1 MNSRYVIAGLLQ
13 REYILPPF
21 SRPVLDV
28 PGGSALYAAAGV
40 RVWDTDIGL
49 LSRVGENYPQVW
61 MEGFEQ
67 RGVDTAG
74 IRIMPGNMEL
84 RSFKAYTEDYEL
96 SAAAPVAHFARR
108 KIDYPK
114 SLLGYKPA
122 LESETDP
129 RRANPRFPA
138 VSDIPDEYLHASAV
152 HLCPMDFI
160 NQEQLLSA
168 FKTGTASTIT
178 IDPSMGYMHPGFM
191 KDMFGLLNG
200 VTAFLPSQQELEKL
214 YWGKKADLWEIAEEL
229 GKFGPDMIVIK
240 CGGRGQMLYDVGG
253 KRRWEVPAYPSRVAD
268 PTGSGDA
275 FSGGFLAGYRTTY
288 DPLEATLYGNVSAS
302 LNLEGSGAFNS
313 MDVMPG
319 LAQARLD
326 VIRNLARRI

>member
-1 MNSRYVIAGLLQ
+1 MNSRYVIAGPLR
-13 REYILPPF
+13 REYILPPTG
-21 SRPVLDV
+21 RPILDV
-28 PGGSALYAAAGV
+28 PGGGALYAAAGV

-49 LSRVGENYPQVW
+49 LSRVGEDYPQIWV
-61 MEGFEQ
+61 GDFAQ

-74 IRIMPGNMEL
+74 IRIMPGNMDL

-96 SAAAPVAHFARR
+96 SAATPVAHFARH
-108 KIDYPK
+108 KLDYPK
-114 SLLGYKPA
+114 SLLGYKPV
-122 LESETDP
+122 LESESDT
-129 RRANPRFPA
+129 RRANPQLPA
-138 VSDIPDEYLHASAV
+138 VGDIPEEYLQASAV

-178 IDPSMGYMHPGFM
+178 MDPSAGYMHPEFL
-191 KDMFGLLNG
+191 KDMVGLLNG
-200 VTAFLPSQQELEKL
+200 VTAFLPSREELEKL
-214 YWGKKADLWEIAEEL
+214 YWGKKVDLWEITEEL
-229 GKFGPDMIVIK
+229 GKLGTDMIVIK
-240 CGGRGQMLYDVGG
+240 CGGRGQMLYDAVG

-275 FSGGFLAGYRTTY
+275 FCGGFLAGYRTTY

-302 LNLEGSGAFNS
+302 LNLEGSGAFNAL
-313 MDVMPG
+313 DVMPG
-319 LAQARLD
+319 LAKARLD